1 MATVTVMYAAKPESK
16 FDMDYYL
23 NTHMKMVEASWG
35 PSGLRGYKV
44 LRGTP
49 GADGAAPPYHVLVN
63 LDFTSA
69 AAFAASVA
77 ETGAKVMGDVPNFT
91 DIQPSLQVND
101 VIATYE
107 NASPA

>member
-1 MATVTVMYAAKPESK
+1 
-16 FDMDYYL
+16 
-23 NTHMKMVEASWG
+23 
-35 PSGLRGYKV
+35 
-44 LRGTP
+44 
-49 GADGAAPPYHVLVN
+49 VLVN